1 MRVAT
6 APEFEILAKRLGK
19 VYRLA
24 RRDVDRFMDELKD
37 GPRAKDRR
45 LRNIGVPNVFKARLP
60 NTSARRG
67 TRGSFRVVYRIKD
80 DTVML
85 LLIWSKTQVSDIP
98 DDVIRRV
105 ANQY

>member
-24 RRDVDRFMDELKD
+24 RRDVDRFMD
-37 GPRAKDRR
+37 
-45 LRNIGVPNVFKARLP
+45 
-60 NTSARRG
+60 
-67 TRGSFRVVYRIKD
+67 

-85 LLIWSKTQVSDIP
+85 LLIWSKAQVSDIP

>member
-37 GPRAKDRR
+37 GPRA
-45 LRNIGVPNVFKARLP
+45 
-60 NTSARRG
+60 
-67 TRGSFRVVYRIKD
+67 
-80 DTVML
+80 
-85 LLIWSKTQVSDIP
+85 
-98 DDVIRRV
+98 
-105 ANQY
+105 